1 MSAVQPIPD
10 LKLISGRRE
19 ERKQR
24 RLLGESLVE
33 AGLITDDQLR
43 LALEY
48 VRKHGGFL
56 GDVLVTQGTVSITDI
71 RSTLE
76 EITGFPVIDL
86 AHTSIDPEV
95 AQSIPEAIALAKG
108 VFPVANRNGS
118 VLLAMVDPLNLTLVE
133 EMRSRLRR
141 PIEPCIAFS
150 TDIADAVRRTHN
162 VRSRTSELLDSMIEE
177 SQPGLELPVDEFDQG
192 VDDGPVVRLV
202 DSILQS
208 AVTAGASDIHI
219 EPTES
224 DIKVRYR
231 IDGSLR
237 EQMQVPMSFHAA
249 VSSRLKIMSELDI
262 SERRKPQDGRFSV
275 RGGSD
280 GREFDVRLST
290 LPTVYGE
297 KVCMRLLQ
305 KSNAAAS
312 LDRLGM
318 LPDQRARYDRFIR
331 HPHGLILV
339 TGPTGSGKST
349 SLYAALQDI
358 ARPDINISTI
368 EDPVEYR
375 MPSVNQVQVNA
386 RAGVTFAVGLRAL
399 VRQDPDVILVGEI
412 RDAETAEVA
421 IQAALTGHLVLSS
434 LHTRDAPSA
443 LVRLTQMGVEPYLVS
458 SSVVGVVGQ
467 RLLRSV
473 CPHCRIVRQA
483 KPAELEI
490 LFGETAGET
499 TVAEGKGCPRCDGM
513 GTRGRTAAFE
523 IAEVTDAMRE
533 IILRR
538 GSGVEL
544 MQQAR
549 TEGMVSMREAA
560 VRKVLDHAVP
570 VSEIVRVFGHENL

>member
-1 MSAVQPIPD
+1 
-10 LKLISGRRE
+10 
-19 ERKQR
+19 
-24 RLLGESLVE
+24 
-33 AGLITDDQLR
+33 
-43 LALEY
+43 
-48 VRKHGGFL
+48 
-56 GDVLVTQGTVSITDI
+56 
-71 RSTLE
+71 
-76 EITGFPVIDL
+76 
-86 AHTSIDPEV
+86 
-95 AQSIPEAIALAKG
+95 
-108 VFPVANRNGS
+108 
-118 VLLAMVDPLNLTLVE
+118 
-133 EMRSRLRR
+133 
-141 PIEPCIAFS
+141 
-150 TDIADAVRRTHN
+150 
-162 VRSRTSELLDSMIEE
+162 
-177 SQPGLELPVDEFDQG
+177 
-192 VDDGPVVRLV
+192 
-202 DSILQS
+202 
-208 AVTAGASDIHI
+208 
-219 EPTES
+219 
-224 DIKVRYR
+224 
-231 IDGSLR
+231 
-237 EQMQVPMSFHAA
+237 
-249 VSSRLKIMSELDI
+249 
-262 SERRKPQDGRFSV
+262 
-275 RGGSD
+275 
-280 GREFDVRLST
+280 
-290 LPTVYGE
+290 
-297 KVCMRLLQ
+297 
-305 KSNAAAS
+305 
-312 LDRLGM
+312 M